1 MGVSSHSGIPWGSVR
16 VSSHSDIPQ
25 GECGGKFSDIVTSYS
40 TMVLPKQFINFKLIA
55 I

>member
-25 GECGGKFSDIVTSYS
+25 GECGGKFSDIVDKLQHYGTTKAIY
-40 TMVLPKQFINFKLIA
+40 QF
-55 I
+55 